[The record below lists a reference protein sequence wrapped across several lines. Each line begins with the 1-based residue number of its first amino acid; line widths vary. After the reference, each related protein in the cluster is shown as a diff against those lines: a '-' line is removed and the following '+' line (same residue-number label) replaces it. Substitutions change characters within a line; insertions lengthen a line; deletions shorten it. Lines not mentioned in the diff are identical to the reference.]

1 MSLLTALALVVA
13 CGGAASPGTQI
24 VEKEV
29 IKEVE
34 VVKEVEVIKE
44 VAGKDVIKE
53 VEKIVVA
60 TPVPGAAPGES
71 SPVGTLNV
79 GQKELGIFMGH
90 PRLAGNPQVFVQGTA
105 PIGESL
111 MTVSADLE
119 VIGMLAKSWEVSD
132 DGLIWTFHL
141 NEGVQFHKGYG
152 EMTAEDVIWSF
163 QQLSLIHI

>member
-1 MSLLTALALVVA
+1 M
-13 CGGAASPGTQI
+13 
-24 VEKEV
+24 
-29 IKEVE
+29 
-34 VVKEVEVIKE
+34 
-44 VAGKDVIKE
+44 
-53 VEKIVVA
+53 
-60 TPVPGAAPGES
+60 
-71 SPVGTLNV
+71 NV

-111 MTVSADLE
+111 NTVNSDLE

-163 QQLSLIHI
+163 QQLGTSEKHTRASNIRGVWRNPNGSVETQDADTVVLNTWDPWSTVTL

>member
-1 MSLLTALALVVA
+1 MNQGYWRIVKLLGFMSLLTALALVVA

-34 VVKEVEVIKE
+34 VVKEVVKE

-60 TPVPGAAPGES
+60 TPVPGSAPGES

-90 PRLAGNPQVFVQGTA
+90 PRLAGNP
-105 PIGESL
+105 
-111 MTVSADLE
+111 
-119 VIGMLAKSWEVSD
+119 
-132 DGLIWTFHL
+132 
-141 NEGVQFHKGYG
+141 
-152 EMTAEDVIWSF
+152 
-163 QQLSLIHI
+163 